1 MKSKLHPL
9 WISSTPTYF
18 HVSISPQ
25 HSCHKTHS
33 VSCLHLLPL
42 VARLLTDLAAFHSSS
57 CHSPLYAPLLSAVSC
72 VAINLLLL
80 FHCNMKRELRLCLSS
95 CHTSIWNKTVD
106 WVNTRKRYCQH
117 FLNIFCASTLSTDRS
132 IFLSKELKIT
142 KQWSKADTY
151 WQTNH

>member
-1 MKSKLHPL
+1 MDKQYP
-9 WISSTPTYF
+9 
-18 HVSISPQ
+18 
-25 HSCHKTHS
+25 
-33 VSCLHLLPL
+33 HLLPFFHFSSAL
-42 VARLLTDLAAFHSSS
+42 LPRDPLSVLPPFTSTCCLTLTDLAAFHSSS

-80 FHCNMKRELRLCLSS
+80 FHCNMKRKLRLCLSS

-117 FLNIFCASTLSTDRS
+117 FLNIFCASTLSTDKS

-142 KQWSKADTY
+142 KQWSKTDTY
-151 WQTNH
+151 WQTNN